1 MDGIEQIIFEI
12 ISNGG
17 NAKGL
22 AYEAI
27 QESEKGNFDKA
38 EEWLKEADEFLRD
51 AHQVQTTQRFSNMAC
66 EQRPLWP
73 ARIRRL
79 LDLGQ

>member
-27 QESEKGNFDKA
+27 MEAEKGNFDKA
-38 EEWLKEADEFLRD
+38 EELLSEADEFLRE
-51 AHQVQTTQRFSNMAC
+51 AHQV
-66 EQRPLWP
+66 
-73 ARIRRL
+73 
-79 LDLGQ
+79 